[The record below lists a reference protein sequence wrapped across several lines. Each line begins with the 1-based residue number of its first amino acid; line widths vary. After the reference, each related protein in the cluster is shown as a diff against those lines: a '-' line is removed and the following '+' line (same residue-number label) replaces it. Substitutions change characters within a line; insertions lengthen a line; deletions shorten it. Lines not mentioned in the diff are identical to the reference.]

1 MDLIMLRKHALLAIS
16 LLSSITLYAVPIES
30 NSLSGSTASNIGNS
44 NSPINGNM
52 NWDLLQKNQNLEN
65 QVREL
70 RGKIEEQ
77 DYAIEQLTKEL
88 TSKYTDLDQRLELL
102 NQRLDPDSDTQQE
115 ATAESQTEGAQEPA
129 SNAQQTI
136 PLSPIP
142 TVPNK

>member
-1 MDLIMLRKHALLAIS
+1 MDFIMLRKHALLAIS

-136 PLSPIP
+136 PLSPIQ

>member
-1 MDLIMLRKHALLAIS
+1 MLRKHALLAIS

>member
-1 MDLIMLRKHALLAIS
+1 
-16 LLSSITLYAVPIES
+16 
-30 NSLSGSTASNIGNS
+30 
-44 NSPINGNM
+44 M

-65 QVREL
+65 QVRAL

-102 NQRLDPDSDTQQE
+102 NQRLDPDSDTAQEE
-115 ATAESQTEGAQEPA
+115 ATEPKTEATQEMTTAP
-129 SNAQQTI
+129 QQTI
-136 PLSPIP
+136 PLSPVP

>member
-1 MDLIMLRKHALLAIS
+1 MLRKHALLAIS

-115 ATAESQTEGAQEPA
+115 ATAESQTEVAQEPA

>member
-1 MDLIMLRKHALLAIS
+1 MLRKHALLAIS

-65 QVREL
+65 QVRAL

-88 TSKYTDLDQRLELL
+88 TNKYTDLDQRLELL
-102 NQRLDPDSDTQQE
+102 NQRLDPDSDTAQEE
-115 ATAESQTEGAQEPA
+115 ATEPKTEVTQEMTTAP
-129 SNAQQTI
+129 QQTI
-136 PLSPIP
+136 PLSPVP

>member
-1 MDLIMLRKHALLAIS
+1 
-16 LLSSITLYAVPIES
+16 
-30 NSLSGSTASNIGNS
+30 
-44 NSPINGNM
+44 M

-65 QVREL
+65 QVRAL

-102 NQRLDPDSDTQQE
+102 NQRLDPDRDTAQEE
-115 ATAESQTEGAQEPA
+115 ATEPKTEVTQEMTTAP
-129 SNAQQTI
+129 QQTI
-136 PLSPIP
+136 PLSPVP

>member
-1 MDLIMLRKHALLAIS
+1 MLRKHALLAIS

-136 PLSPIP
+136 PLSTIP
-142 TVPNK
+142 TVPNNYN

>member
-1 MDLIMLRKHALLAIS
+1 MLRKHALLAIS

-136 PLSPIP
+136 PLSPIL